1 VGVPWDLIGTWAA
14 ILLTLIGGVYA
25 LGKQAQKIDDQQ
37 KQIDELKESVKDSQE
52 FPIKLAA
59 FETDIKYLIR
69 ELTDIKQFLMSG
81 KVK

>member
-1 VGVPWDLIGTWAA
+1 M
-14 ILLTLIGGVYA
+14 
-25 LGKQAQKIDDQQ
+25 GKQAQKIDDQQ